1 MDLLDKETIRFK
13 PQSIVWCSNVFHYEP
28 TLFLYGY
35 DYMKD
40 KLKELT
46 EVNFDCIM
54 ITGDPTGGATGN
66 TTGK

>member
-1 MDLLDKETIRFK
+1 
-13 PQSIVWCSNVFHYEP
+13 
-28 TLFLYGY
+28 
-35 DYMKD
+35 MKD

>member
-1 MDLLDKETIRFK
+1 
-13 PQSIVWCSNVFHYEP
+13 EP

-46 EVNFDCIM
+46 EVNLNCIM
-54 ITGDPTGGATGN
+54 ITGDPTGNVTDPTTRASRAGTIIEATG
-66 TTGK
+66 K